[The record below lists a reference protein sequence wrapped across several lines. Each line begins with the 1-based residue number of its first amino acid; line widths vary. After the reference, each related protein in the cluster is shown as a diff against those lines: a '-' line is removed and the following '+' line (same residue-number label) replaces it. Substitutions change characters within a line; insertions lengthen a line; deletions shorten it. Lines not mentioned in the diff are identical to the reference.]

1 MNQRNVYTLIVTMF
15 FISAAYTMLVPFLPL
30 YLMELGVTGKD
41 VNFWTGLVFSVC
53 FLVAGVM
60 GPVWGK
66 LADTKGK
73 KRMVIRASVLIGL
86 SYVFCG
92 LVQNEW
98 QLLWARAFQGFANGF
113 VAAALAIIS
122 QSTDEKRLGMT
133 LGLAQTALVVG
144 GICGPLIGG
153 AVSHLFGMRLSFF
166 IGGAV
171 LWAISLAV
179 WLLVEERPA
188 APEAAEGTSIM
199 EDLRFAWHDRHLK
212 ELLIFFFI
220 FQNAILMIQPVTSLY
235 IGELQGSMDNVD
247 LVSGVIL
254 SCGGIAGA
262 LTTALWGKIGQKKGY
277 YWAMA
282 VTFSSA
288 GVLLMVQGM
297 PDTVWGF
304 GLCQF
309 LVGCFLIGTTPSV
322 NAAFVKYT
330 SENFRGRVFGLAN
343 TSQQF
348 GNMAG
353 PLLSAGITMHFPMAS
368 VYFLAGAS
376 QLLVGLYV
384 WRRHVRQ
391 GER

>member
-1 MNQRNVYTLIVTMF
+1 MNKKNVYTLIVTMF
-15 FISAAYTMLVPFLPL
+15 FISAAYTMLIPFLPL
-30 YLMELGVTGKD
+30 YLIELGVTGKD
-41 VNFWTGLVFSVC
+41 LHFWTGLIFSVC
-53 FLVAGVM
+53 FLVAGLM
-60 GPVWGK
+60 GPIWGK

-73 KRMVIRASVLIGL
+73 KRMVIRASLLIGL

-122 QSTDEKRLGMT
+122 QSTDEKRIGIT

-153 AVSHLFGMRLSFF
+153 AVSHLFGMRASFF
-166 IGGAV
+166 IGGV
-171 LWAISLAV
+171 ILWLISLAV
-179 WLLVEERPA
+179 GILVKEKKA
-188 APEAAEGTSIM
+188 EAAKQADTSIA
-199 EDLRFAWHDRHLK
+199 EDLRFAWNDRHLR
-212 ELLIFFFI
+212 ELLIFFFL
-220 FQNAILMIQPVTSLY
+220 FQSAILMIQPVTSLY
-235 IGELQGSMDNVD
+235 IGELQGTMENVD
-247 LVSGVIL
+247 LISGIIL

-262 LTTALWGKIGQKKGY
+262 LTTALWGKFGQKKGY
-277 YWAMA
+277 YTAMA
-282 VTFSSA
+282 VTFSCA
-288 GVLLMVQGM
+288 GALLIVQGL
-297 PDTVWGF
+297 PRSIWGF

-309 LVGCFLIGTTPSV
+309 LVGCFLIGTTPSM

-330 SENFRGRVFGLAN
+330 SESFRGRVFGLAN

-368 VYFLAGAS
+368 VYVLAGAS

-384 WRRHVRQ
+384 WCRHLRR

>member
-1 MNQRNVYTLIVTMF
+1 MNNKNIYTLIVTMF

-30 YLMELGVTGKD
+30 YLIELGVTGKD
-41 VNFWTGLVFSVC
+41 VNLWTGMVFSVC
-53 FLVAGVM
+53 FFVAGVM
-60 GPVWGK
+60 GPIWGK

-86 SYVFCG
+86 SYFFCG

-122 QSTDEKRLGMT
+122 QSTNEKRLGMT

-153 AVSHLFGMRLSFF
+153 FISHLFGMRASFF
-166 IGGAV
+166 IGGV
-171 LWAISLAV
+171 ILWAISLAV
-179 WLLVEERPA
+179 WLLVQEKPVPA
-188 APEAAEGTSIM
+188 GAVEDTSIR
-199 EDLRFAWHDRHLK
+199 EDLSYVWHDRHLK

-220 FQNAILMIQPVTSLY
+220 FQNAILMIQPVTALY
-235 IGELQGSMDNVD
+235 IGELQGSMDNVE
-247 LVSGVIL
+247 LTSGIIL

-262 LTTALWGKIGQKKGY
+262 VTTALWGRLGQRKGY

-282 VTFSSA
+282 VTFCCA
-288 GVLLMVQGM
+288 GALLMAQGV
-297 PDTVWGF
+297 PRTVLGF
-304 GLCQF
+304 GICQF
-309 LVGCFLIGTTPSV
+309 LVGCFLIGTNPSI

-330 SENFRGRVFGLAN
+330 DENFRGRVFGLAN
-343 TSQQF
+343 TAQQF

-353 PLLSAGITMHFPMAS
+353 PLLSAGITMYFPTYS

-384 WRRHVRQ
+384 WRRHVRR